1 MSELR
6 TLGFIGLG
14 KMGIPMAS
22 LLHRAG
28 FALVVGDLDEQAV
41 AGFVEDHPGTAA
53 ATGPSSYGEVD
64 ALVLMVP
71 NSAVV
76 EAVLET
82 DGVAA
87 VLRPGTLVV
96 DMSSSVPTRTRAL
109 AARLTGAGL
118 RFVDAPVS
126 GGVRGAVAGKLAV
139 MAGGERSD
147 LDRLVPVFEPLAST
161 VIVVGPVGS
170 GHAAKALNNLV
181 SAATI
186 SVTVEALQLGERFGI
201 TPETMTEVLNS
212 SSGRSNTSENKVI
225 QFMTSGTFG
234 SGFALHLM
242 AKDVGIAVDL
252 ADDLHQEAEV
262 AHEVARQWS
271 RIAAAVS
278 ADTDHTRMY
287 ELIGAQR

>member
-14 KMGIPMAS
+14 KMGTPMAS

-28 FALVVGDLDEQAV
+28 FALVVGDLDEHAV
-41 AGFVEDHPGTAA
+41 AGFVDEHPGAVA

-147 LDRLVPVFEPLAST
+147 LDQLVPVFEPLAST
-161 VIVVGPVGS
+161 VIMVGPVGS

-252 ADDLHQEAEV
+252 ADALHQEAEV

-271 RIAAAVS
+271 RIAAAVT
-278 ADTDHTRMY
+278 AETDHTQMY